1 MLLFSTF
8 ILLFSPP
15 FFFFSLPQGMKQ
27 IFLQCSLVEIQ
38 KNQNKLF
45 LAGEG
50 NMDGCLAETFYF
62 ALLIS

>member
-1 MLLFSTF
+1 
-8 ILLFSPP
+8 
-15 FFFFSLPQGMKQ
+15 MKQ